1 MANSIGWGQGSVNNS
16 IGWGQGSENN
26 SDGWGSVHADSW
38 SPETSL
44 GSGGASLDT
53 DAQAFITAAA
63 ITDSTQQSAVNQL
76 VLDLKTANIWT
87 KMKAVYP
94 FVGGTATSHKW
105 NLKDPRDLDAAFRL
119 TFGGGWT
126 HSATGALPNG
136 TNGYADTFF
145 NTDDVT
151 STGLQSF
158 GVYLRNAPT
167 FAVSTIE
174 YSTGLRNGIYQIRVD
189 STASTSTNFRSGS
202 RSEVVTGNTG
212 FVAQSRSSTTEW
224 YSINNST
231 LTTLTNLASTL
242 AAETTYTFALG
253 AYKNLSPLQYFSTQE
268 LAFAFYAEPLLT
280 TEMSDFNTAIATFQT
295 TLSRNV

>member
-1 MANSIGWGQGSVNNS
+1 MYGFGYRYSTKEIYV
-16 IGWGQGSENN
+16 
-26 SDGWGSVHADSW
+26 
-38 SPETSL
+38 P
-44 GSGGASLDT
+44 SGGGLALDR
-53 DAQAFITAAA
+53 DAQAFITAAE
-63 ITDSTQQSAVNQL
+63 IKDPIEQSAVNQL
-76 VLDLKTANIWT
+76 VVDMKDARIWT

-105 NLKDPRDLDAAFRL
+105 NLINPVDSDAAFRL
-119 TFGGGWT
+119 VFNGGWT
-126 HSATGALPNG
+126 HSASGALPNG
-136 TNGYADTFF
+136 TNGYANTFF

-167 FAVSTIE
+167 FAVSVTE
-174 YSTGLRNGIYQIRVD
+174 YPTGLRNGIYHIRVD

-202 RSEVVTGNTG
+202 RSEVATGNTG
-212 FVAQSRSSTTEW
+212 FLAQSRSSTTEW

-242 AAETTYTFALG
+242 SVETTYAFALG
-253 AYKNLSPLQYFSTQE
+253 AYKNLSSVQLFSTQE